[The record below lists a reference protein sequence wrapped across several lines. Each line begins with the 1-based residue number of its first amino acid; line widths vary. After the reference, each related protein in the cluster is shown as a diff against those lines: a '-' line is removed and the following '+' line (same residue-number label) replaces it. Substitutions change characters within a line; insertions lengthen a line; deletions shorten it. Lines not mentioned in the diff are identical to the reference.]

1 MARTLDTRARTVWPK
16 GQGPAKHL
24 KGSDLAI
31 PAGVADRYSR
41 TLRALTLKMVD
52 ETERELLQLFRHPD
66 VESYFAGFHAM
77 DISPASQARILTN
90 KLQTRFE
97 QLFATAAPPAAT
109 SMADQANK
117 ASQVATETS
126 LRKLSS
132 GLSINTD
139 FMSDGM
145 REFLKAT
152 IANNVSLIKSIPS
165 EFFRDVQQA
174 VLSSITDG
182 KGTGDLTDFFRSSEH
197 DPKYNNQWER
207 RANNIA
213 LDQTRKTY
221 NGLNRERL
229 KKVGVNKFQWIH
241 SGGGFDARPHHIDP
255 APGGL
260 NGGIFSYDK
269 LPIIDLNTGERGIP
283 GQAINCKCTMRP
295 VIELDNDANSDGP
308 PIRS

>member
-1 MARTLDTRARTVWPK
+1 MRTLDTRARTVWPK
-16 GQGPAKHL
+16 GREPAQHL
-24 KGSDLAI
+24 KGTDLAI
-31 PAGVADRYSR
+31 PAGVAERYSR
-41 TLRALTLKMVD
+41 KLRALTHRMVT

-66 VESYFAGFHAM
+66 VESYFEGFHAM

-90 KLQTRFE
+90 KLMTRFS
-97 QLFATAAPPAAT
+97 QLFGQEAPGYANT
-109 SMADQANK
+109 MASEADH
-117 ASQVATETS
+117 ASKVATGVS
-126 LRKLSS
+126 LTKLSQ
-132 GLSINTD
+132 GLTINTD
-139 FMSDGM
+139 FITDGM
-145 REFLKAT
+145 QEFLKAT

-174 VLSSITDG
+174 VLSSIADG
-182 KGTGDLTDFFRSSEH
+182 KGENDLTAFFRQSPH
-197 DPKYNNQWER
+197 DAKYNNQWER

-221 NGLNRERL
+221 NGLNRERM

-260 NGGIFSYDK
+260 NGGIFSFDK
-269 LPIIDLNTGERGIP
+269 LPIIDLSTGERGIP

-295 VIELDNDANSDGP
+295 VVELDSK
-308 PIRS
+308 